1 MVSNLTSFVDRYSK
15 FDQRLFEAIP
25 PGYTRAAYVKA
36 NFLFFRKLRLVWPIE
51 VKTQHRLRMIVD
63 KVDRVGGYIYYFHV
77 WEPQISAVITRLLEP
92 GDAVLD
98 IGAHVGHHT
107 LLAAQAVGESWHVV
121 PFEAAPQTFAALKTN
136 IGLNHFANIEAR
148 NLAVCERTGSINLFL
163 APHEN
168 SGRNSLIEAGGRQT
182 IEVPCTRL
190 DDLLDEI
197 PCSTIK
203 FIKIDVEG
211 AEAKVLAGAHGLL
224 ARLPTDAAILVEVQP
239 GADDA
244 SIDGAGIF
252 RLLLEQGF
260 KAYSINNDYSAA
272 KYDAPARLTP
282 LTDLRLDSMTDIFF
296 LRGRLIDRVSELV
309 VAA

>member
-1 MVSNLTSFVDRYSK
+1 MSNRTSLVDRYSK
-15 FDQRLFEAIP
+15 LDQRLFEALP
-25 PGYTRAAYVKA
+25 PGYARAVYVKA
-36 NFLFFRKLRLVWPIE
+36 NFLFFRKLKLVWPVE
-51 VKTQHRLRMIVD
+51 VETQHRLRMIVD
-63 KVDRVGGYIYYFHV
+63 KVNRVGGYIYYFHV

-92 GDAVLD
+92 GDTVLD

-107 LLAAQAVGESWHVV
+107 LLAAQAVGESGHVHS
-121 PFEAAPQTFAALKTN
+121 FEATPQTFAALKAN
-136 IGLNHFANIEAR
+136 IDLNHFANIEAR

-163 APHEN
+163 GPHEN
-168 SGRNSLIEAGGRQT
+168 SGRNSLIEADGQQT

-211 AEAKVLAGAHGLL
+211 AEAKVFAGARGLL
-224 ARLPTDAAILVEVQP
+224 ARLPTDVAILVEVEP
-239 GADDA
+239 GAADA
-244 SIDGAGIF
+244 IDGGGIF
-252 RLLLEQGF
+252 RLLLKEGF
-260 KAYSINNDYSAA
+260 RAYSINNDYSAA

-282 LTDLRLDSMTDIFF
+282 LTDLRLHSMTDIFF
-296 LRGRLIDRVSELV
+296 LRGRLADRVSELV